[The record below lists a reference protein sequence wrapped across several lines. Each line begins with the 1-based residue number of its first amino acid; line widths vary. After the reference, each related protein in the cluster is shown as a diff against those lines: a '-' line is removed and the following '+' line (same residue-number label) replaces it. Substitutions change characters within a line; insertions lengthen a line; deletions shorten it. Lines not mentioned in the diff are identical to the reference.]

1 MLQQVVQAPGSIT
14 FREIPIPE
22 VQEDQVLIKVHKIG
36 ICGTDIRVFE
46 GKYAG
51 VSYPV
56 TQGREAAGEI
66 VSVGRSVQNLFPG
79 QKVTVQPQI
88 TCGHCKHC
96 REGKYHLCG
105 NLKVTGCQMP
115 GMAAEYFVADA
126 DKVATLPG
134 DISYEEGTMIEHL
147 AVAVHAVKKAGN
159 INGKKVL
166 VLGAGPVGMVMA
178 QAARGMGAAS
188 VMITDIGS
196 FRLKIAKKSGID
208 FCVNTMEKDL
218 GEVLERYFGRRYADV
233 IYDCAGTNVTIS
245 QAIRYADSGT
255 QIVVVAVFQEAV
267 GVNLGEMAEK
277 ELKLYTAHMYRNED
291 YLDAISLID
300 EKKVNLKSLV
310 TEHFP
315 FREYAEAYR
324 YIVENRDKVMK
335 VIIDIV

>member
-134 DISYEEGTMIEHL
+134 DISYEEG
-147 AVAVHAVKKAGN
+147 
-159 INGKKVL
+159 
-166 VLGAGPVGMVMA
+166 
-178 QAARGMGAAS
+178 S
-188 VMITDIGS
+188 
-196 FRLKIAKKSGID
+196 
-208 FCVNTMEKDL
+208 
-218 GEVLERYFGRRYADV
+218 
-233 IYDCAGTNVTIS
+233 
-245 QAIRYADSGT
+245 
-255 QIVVVAVFQEAV
+255 
-267 GVNLGEMAEK
+267 
-277 ELKLYTAHMYRNED
+277 LKLRG
-291 YLDAISLID
+291 SG
-300 EKKVNLKSLV
+300 
-310 TEHFP
+310 
-315 FREYAEAYR
+315 
-324 YIVENRDKVMK
+324 
-335 VIIDIV
+335 